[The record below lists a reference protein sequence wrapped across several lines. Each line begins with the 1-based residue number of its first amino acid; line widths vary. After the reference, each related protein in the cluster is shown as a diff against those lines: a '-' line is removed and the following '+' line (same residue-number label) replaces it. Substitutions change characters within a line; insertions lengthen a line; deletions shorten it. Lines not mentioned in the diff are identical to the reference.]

1 MLRILPLPLAE
12 LMDSDPN
19 KPLGFLIRI
28 QLHRL
33 RMAFRHPGLCVLRR
47 YKRIVRNSPAFITLT
62 T

>member
-33 RMAFRHPGLCVLRR
+33 RMAFRHPGLCVLWR
-47 YKRIVRNSPAFITLT
+47 YKRIARNTLAFITLT